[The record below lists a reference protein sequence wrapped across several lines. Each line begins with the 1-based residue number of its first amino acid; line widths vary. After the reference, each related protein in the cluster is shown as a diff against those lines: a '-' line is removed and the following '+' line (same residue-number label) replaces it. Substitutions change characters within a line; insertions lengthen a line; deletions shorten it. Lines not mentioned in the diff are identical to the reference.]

1 MRCVI
6 TLKNSSAMERAT
18 QALAKYRYHARGE
31 SAAPEG
37 DPKEWGNWLLEIDT
51 TELETIRDHVDEGD
65 ILEMKPVNEAAS
77 SELH

>member
-6 TLKNSSAMERAT
+6 TLKDSGAMERAT

-31 SAAPEG
+31 TVAPEG
-37 DPKEWGNWLLEIDT
+37 HPKEWSNWLLEVDSA
-51 TELETIRDHVDEGD
+51 ELETIRDHVDEGD
-65 ILEMKPVNEAAS
+65 ILEMKPVSGTAS

>member
-6 TLKNSSAMERAT
+6 TLKNSGAMERAA

-31 SAAPEG
+31 SVAPEAC
-37 DPKEWGNWLLEIDT
+37 PREWSNWLLEVDS

-65 ILEMKPVNEAAS
+65 ILDMKPVNELAS

>member
-6 TLKNSSAMERAT
+6 TLKDSSAMERAT

-31 SAAPEG
+31 TVAPEG
-37 DPKEWGNWLLEIDT
+37 HPKEWRNWLLEVDSA
-51 TELETIRDHVDEGD
+51 ELETIRDHIDEGD
-65 ILEMKPVNEAAS
+65 ILEMKPVSGTAS